1 VIGIQYGKVETDT
14 SSSSGHETRAM
25 IDSAGR
31 LQIPKA
37 LREQYGV
44 TTRVVLE
51 ATPEGVLMRAVA
63 ENGQQTADR

>member
-1 VIGIQYGKVETDT
+1 
-14 SSSSGHETRAM
+14 M
-25 IDSAGR
+25 LDSAGR

-51 ATPEGVLMRAVA
+51 STPDGVLMRAVA
-63 ENGQQTADR
+63 DD

>member
-1 VIGIQYGKVETDT
+1 
-14 SSSSGHETRAM
+14 M
-25 IDSAGR
+25 LDSAGR

-63 ENGQQTADR
+63 DGGPQTADR